1 MKRDGMVHMRGIAR
15 GVRLTTRK
23 LQRAERGQALIEMA
37 LVAPLLIILLLGI
50 IEVGR
55 YAELAIVVSDAART
69 GAVYGAQN
77 LGAAVDT
84 NGITNA
90 AQADANL
97 GVNSQGANN
106 LTVTPS
112 AGLLPSGVANPPSP
126 CTAVTDTGTP
136 LPYVIVRTQYTT
148 NSLFTGTQHTFNG
161 CAQMQVAQ

>member
-1 MKRDGMVHMRGIAR
+1 MSGKAGAAR
-15 GVRLTTRK
+15 LKTQK
-23 LQRAERGQALIEMA
+23 LKNAERGQALLETA

-77 LGAAVDT
+77 LAAAVDT
-84 NGITNA
+84 KGITIA
-90 AQADANL
+90 AQADA
-97 GVNSQGANN
+97 N

-112 AGLLPSGVANPPSP
+112 AGLLGSGAANPPSP
-126 CTAVTDTGTP
+126 CTTITDAGTP
-136 LPYVIVRTQYTT
+136 LPYVIVRTSYTA
-148 NSLFTGTQHTFNG
+148 NSLFTSKQYTFNG

>member
-1 MKRDGMVHMRGIAR
+1 MSGKAGAAR
-15 GVRLTTRK
+15 LKTQK
-23 LQRAERGQALIEMA
+23 LKNAERGQALLETA

-77 LGAAVDT
+77 LAAAVDT
-84 NGITNA
+84 KGITIA

-97 GVNSQGANN
+97 GVNGQGAND

-112 AGLLPSGVANPPSP
+112 AGLLGSGAANPPSP
-126 CTAVTDTGTP
+126 CTTITDAGTP
-136 LPYVIVRTQYTT
+136 LPYVIVRTSYTA
-148 NSLFTGTQHTFNG
+148 NSLFTSKQYTFNG